1 MLNYAV
7 GRVMLL
13 LYSYFVGNIFVVYVW
28 LLMSCWTYGENNN
41 IWLLDK
47 IFVDSNNKNIS

>member
-13 LYSYFVGNIFVVYVW
+13 LYSYIVGNIFVVYVW